1 MHIDCKLHTH
11 YRLTALR
18 PGDYPGGPVPEETF
32 THSHPSWSSDIL
44 YQLLPPTMINSILIL
59 QFQCLTV
66 LATTS
71 LQVLFGLPLVKEENL
86 LFSKTPA
93 CTDVFSHKS
102 SEVLRLTENEC
113 IRLET
118 NEAADKCE
126 QWKITSTVLVQT
138 TELNKSSNNTHTH
151 IPPWAHN

>member
-59 QFQCLTV
+59 QFQCLTA

-71 LQVLFGLPLVKEENL
+71 LQVHLGLPLVKEEIFIILKNTCMYRSFL
-86 LFSKTPA
+86 TQKYRGAKTDRKRMYTA
-93 CTDVFSHKS
+93 RD
-102 SEVLRLTENEC
+102 
-113 IRLET
+113 
-118 NEAADKCE
+118 
-126 QWKITSTVLVQT
+126 QWGSGQVWTMQDHINSPR
-138 TELNKSSNNTHTH
+138 SNNR
-151 IPPWAHN
+151 IKQEQQ